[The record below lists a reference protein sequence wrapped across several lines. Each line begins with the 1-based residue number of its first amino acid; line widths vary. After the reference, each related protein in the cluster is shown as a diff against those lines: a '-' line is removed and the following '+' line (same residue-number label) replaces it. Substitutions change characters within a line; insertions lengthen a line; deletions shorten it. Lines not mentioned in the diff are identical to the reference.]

1 MNIEILAPGLLTSV
15 QDGGRHGS
23 RALGV
28 RVGGAADAHSLRT
41 ANLLAGNDPDAAA
54 LEITLSGPTLRLQRA
69 ATIALCGAT
78 IDAHADGIALPG
90 WRPIALPDG
99 CTLTLG
105 ACRRGAR
112 AYLAFDGGIDVPVV
126 LGSRST
132 DLRGGFGG
140 HAGRAL
146 RTGDALPLGKSRAAI
161 ASTGAPRIASWWI
174 DADSDLDFADSIA
187 VRVLPGKD
195 AMHPADALH
204 TQDYAIDA
212 ASDRQGL
219 RLRGTALRLADAHER
234 ISEPVVPGTVQLPP
248 DGQPIVLLADAQ
260 TVGGYPR
267 IGHVIAADLPRLAQR
282 RAGQR
287 LHFIPIDQAEAQ
299 RANAEQRARLARIA
313 LAIASRRNE
322 NHPC

>member
-1 MNIEILAPGLLTSV
+1 MSLDVLAAGTLTSV
-15 QDGGRHGS
+15 QERGRLGA
-23 RALGV
+23 RASGV
-28 RVGGAADAHSLRT
+28 RVGGAADPHSLHV
-41 ANLLAGNDPDAAA
+41 ANLLVGNDPGTAA
-54 LEITLSGPTLRLQRA
+54 LEITLTGPRLRFRRA

-90 WRPIALPDG
+90 WRPIALPAG
-99 CTLTLG
+99 CVLSLG

-112 AYLAFDGGIDVPVV
+112 AYLAVDGGIDVPVV

-146 RTGDALPLGKSRAAI
+146 RTGDSLSLGNSSTRATTLHAPGIAI
-161 ASTGAPRIASWWI
+161 DIAPWWI
-174 DADSDLDFADSIA
+174 DADADLDFADSIA
-187 VRVLPGKD
+187 VHFLPGSD
-195 AMHPADALH
+195 ATAPVDALATH
-204 TQDYAIDA
+204 EFTIDA

-219 RLRGTALRLADAHER
+219 RLRGMRLQRADAGER

-248 DGQPIVLLADAQ
+248 DGNPIVLLADAQ

-282 RAGQR
+282 RAGQHLR
-287 LHFIPIDQAEAQ
+287 FIAIDPQQAHV
-299 RANAEQRARLARIA
+299 ANAEQRGRRARIA
-313 LAIASRRNE
+313 LAISARS
-322 NHPC
+322 